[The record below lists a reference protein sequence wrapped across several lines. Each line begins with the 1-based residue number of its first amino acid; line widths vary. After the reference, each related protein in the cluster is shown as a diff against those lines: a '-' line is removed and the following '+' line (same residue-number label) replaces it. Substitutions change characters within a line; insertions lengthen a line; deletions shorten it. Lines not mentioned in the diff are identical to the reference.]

1 MSRIIA
7 SNWIRIAASA
17 AIALGIASAW
27 AEPAD
32 AELDRVRQKV
42 ADMFELINPED
53 ITASPVDGW
62 YTIQRG
68 SVVAYISAD
77 GRYLLQGDMID
88 LDEQVNLSEVA
99 RSDARRDL
107 MASVSDEQVISFSP
121 DDVKYSVAIFTD
133 IDCTYC
139 RRLHSQIEEYLA
151 YGIEVRYLLYPRN
164 GPASRAWNTA
174 EEVWCSA
181 DRQNAL
187 TLAKLDRKFDTSPC
201 DASMV
206 QQHYGIGRD
215 VGLSGTPAIVFD
227 DGTLIAGYLPPSQLA
242 ERLQQNAAQ

>member
-1 MSRIIA
+1 MSRM
-7 SNWIRIAASA
+7 SSKNWISIVASVALVLGFASA
-17 AIALGIASAW
+17 Q
-27 AEPAD
+27 AD
-32 AELDRVRQKV
+32 ADLEQVRQKV
-42 ADMFELINPED
+42 AETFELINPED
-53 ITASPVDGW
+53 INASPVEGW
-62 YTIQRG
+62 YTIQKG
-68 SVVAYISAD
+68 SIVAYISAD

-88 LDEQVNLSEVA
+88 LDAQVNLSEVA
-99 RSDARRDL
+99 RTDARRTL
-107 MASVSDEQVISFSP
+107 MASITDEQLITFSP
-121 DDVKYSVAIFTD
+121 EDVKYSVAIFTD
-133 IDCTYC
+133 IDCSYC

-174 EEVWCSA
+174 EEVWCSS

-201 DASMV
+201 DSSMV

-215 VGLSGTPAIVFD
+215 VGLSGTPAIVFS

-242 ERLQQNAAQ
+242 ERLEQNAAK

>member
-1 MSRIIA
+1 MSRML
-7 SNWIRIAASA
+7 SKNWISIVASVALVLGFASA
-17 AIALGIASAW
+17 Q
-27 AEPAD
+27 AD
-32 AELDRVRQKV
+32 ADLEQVRQKV
-42 ADMFELINPED
+42 AETFELINPED
-53 ITASPVDGW
+53 INASPVEGW
-62 YTIQRG
+62 YTIQKG
-68 SVVAYISAD
+68 SIVAYISAD

-88 LDEQVNLSEVA
+88 LDAQVNLSEVA
-99 RSDARRDL
+99 RTDARRAL
-107 MASVSDEQVISFSP
+107 MASITDEQLITFSP
-121 DDVKYSVAIFTD
+121 EDVKYSVAIFTD
-133 IDCTYC
+133 IDCSYC

-174 EEVWCSA
+174 EEVWCSS

-201 DASMV
+201 DSSMV

-215 VGLSGTPAIVFD
+215 VGLSGTPAIVFS

-242 ERLQQNAAQ
+242 ERLEQNAAK

>member
-1 MSRIIA
+1 MSRML
-7 SNWIRIAASA
+7 SKNWISIVASVPLVLGFASA
-17 AIALGIASAW
+17 Q
-27 AEPAD
+27 AD
-32 AELDRVRQKV
+32 ADLEQVRQKV
-42 ADMFELINPED
+42 AETFELINPED
-53 ITASPVDGW
+53 INASPVEGW
-62 YTIQRG
+62 YTIQKG
-68 SVVAYISAD
+68 SIVAYISAD

-88 LDEQVNLSEVA
+88 LDAQVNLSEVA
-99 RSDARRDL
+99 RTDARRAL
-107 MASVSDEQVISFSP
+107 MASITDEQLITFSP
-121 DDVKYSVAIFTD
+121 EDVKYSVAIFTD
-133 IDCTYC
+133 IDCSYC

-174 EEVWCSA
+174 EEVWCSS

-201 DASMV
+201 DSSMV

-215 VGLSGTPAIVFD
+215 VGLSGTPAIVFS

-242 ERLQQNAAQ
+242 ERLEQNAAK